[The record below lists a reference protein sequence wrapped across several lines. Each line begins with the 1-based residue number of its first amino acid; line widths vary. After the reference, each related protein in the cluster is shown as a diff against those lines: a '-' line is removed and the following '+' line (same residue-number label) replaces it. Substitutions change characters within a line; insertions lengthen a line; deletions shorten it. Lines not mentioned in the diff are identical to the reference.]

1 MTRTISPTQSDRET
15 APSHASAAALLT
27 AVRPDAVVAF
37 FDAFADLVAARLAAR
52 LGKVE
57 QARHYYTK
65 ANLPPGAKSW
75 RAARETA
82 AREAI
87 EVVRAGRD
95 VLIVAS
101 SWDEYLA
108 RRTSRRGPVEI
119 RSGDEAALAKMG
131 VRLRGLPGGRR

>member
-1 MTRTISPTQSDRET
+1 MKNLAPPPSDVAT
-15 APSHASAAALLT
+15 APA
-27 AVRPDAVVAF
+27 RPDVGVLLDVLAE
-37 FDAFADLVAARLAAR
+37 LVADRIAAR
-52 LGKVE
+52 LGRVE
-57 QARHYYTK
+57 PPRHYTRS
-65 ANLPPGAKSW
+65 NLPPGAKSW

-82 AREAI
+82 AREGI

-119 RSGDEAALAKMG
+119 RSADEAALAKMG
-131 VRLRGLPGGRR
+131 VQLRGLPGGRR